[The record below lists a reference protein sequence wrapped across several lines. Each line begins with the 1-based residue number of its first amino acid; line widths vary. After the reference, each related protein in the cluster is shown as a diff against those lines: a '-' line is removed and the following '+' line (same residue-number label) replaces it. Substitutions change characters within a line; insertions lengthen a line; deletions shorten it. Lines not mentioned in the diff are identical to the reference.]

1 MSPLAIEIVGILSTM
16 LILASMLFKTTTLK
30 GGIAMRVLN
39 LVGSATFVVYG
50 VLLPSISTAIL
61 NSALVIVNSYH
72 LIVLIKESKNER

>member
-1 MSPLAIEIVGILSTM
+1 MSPLAIEIVGIISTM

-61 NSALVIVNSYH
+61 NGALVIVNSYH
-72 LIVLIKESKNER
+72 LVILLKESKNER